1 MPIGCGLI
9 SNEATGFTEAPR
21 ECDRKAHTFLC
32 SFLVIDS
39 EMQLS
44 VKIMDNIK
52 KVKADLIA
60 EIEKRVSDRILEQ
73 TNADLLIKLINYAD
87 SLDEAI
93 NIAALG
99 TTYKRT
105 GLHFDKRLEKMSNT
119 IKYFKKNETLSFHTD
134 DNKPT
139 HKLIIG
145 DNYEALQNLLIQYR
159 GKVNVIYIDP
169 PYGKDSMGEFAA
181 TNYNNAITRDN
192 LLSMLYPRLQLAKQL
207 LSDDGV
213 IFCSIDDKNQAYV
226 KCLFDEVMGEG
237 NFIACAP
244 RKTGAGDAATRSSS
258 ELRKPF
264 DYLLIYKRGNDT
276 ELQKKIV
283 GEKEYKYCDKLG
295 NYKLDKFQASG
306 SDATRK
312 ARPNLYYPIYVT
324 KNSLLS
330 LKKTEDCIKTILPQ
344 KINGEDGRWMWK
356 PEKFEK
362 DKDDYLFCDGTCIF
376 RKTYYDEEED
386 QNIYQVEKAWIDG
399 GEFRNA
405 KGTSDLSEIIS
416 KNIFKN
422 PKPIALVEWCINLV
436 PKKDNQIILDFFGGS
451 GTTGHAVLDLNRSE
465 KKEGNLLEDSQEE
478 GNRTFI
484 LCQLNEKTETTPNG
498 IAYDVTSK
506 RLKRIM
512 TGECYDGSK
521 DFKWLE
527 KNEPYGGNLD
537 VYEIG
542 SVSNFEWTEGKT
554 PFDVIDETLYGKEKF
569 ATVREKIEWVCGNF
583 DKTQKY
589 LEKLNEEE

>member
-1 MPIGCGLI
+1 M
-9 SNEATGFTEAPR
+9 NAT
-21 ECDRKAHTFLC
+21 K
-32 SFLVIDS
+32 DS
-39 EMQLS
+39 
-44 VKIMDNIK
+44 
-52 KVKADLIA
+52 LIA
-60 EIEKRVSDRILEQ
+60 EIEKRVSDKILEQ
-73 TNADLLIKLINYAD
+73 SNADLLIKLIKNAD

-105 GLHFDKRLEKMSNT
+105 GLHFDKRLEKMGTT
-119 IKYFKKNETLSFHTD
+119 IKYFKKNEELSFHTD
-134 DNKPT
+134 DKKTTN
-139 HKLIIG
+139 KLIIG

-159 GKVNVIYIDP
+159 GKIDVIYIDP

-192 LLSMLYPRLQLAKQL
+192 LLSMLYPRLILAKQL

-226 KCLFDEVMGEG
+226 KCLFDEVFGEM

-264 DYLLIYKRGNDT
+264 DYLLIFKRGNDA

-324 KNSLLS
+324 KNNSLS
-330 LKKTEDCIKTILPQ
+330 LKETEDCIETILPQ
-344 KINGEDGRWMWK
+344 KVNGEDGRWMWK

-362 DKDDYLFCDGTCIF
+362 DKDDYLIYDGSTIY
-376 RKTYYDEEED
+376 RKTYYVEEQD

-405 KGTSDLSEIIS
+405 KGTSDLSEIIG

-451 GTTGHAVLDLNRSE
+451 GTTGQAVLDINR
-465 KKEGNLLEDSQEE
+465 KDAKEGNLLNGAIPE

-484 LCQLNEKTETTPNG
+484 LCQLNEKTDTTPNG
-498 IAYDVTSK
+498 IAYDVTTK

-512 TGECYDGSK
+512 TGECYDGTK
-521 DFKWLE
+521 DFDWIK
-527 KNEPYGGNLD
+527 KNKPYGGNLD
-537 VYEIG
+537 VYEIN
-542 SVSNFEWTEGKT
+542 SVNNGEWVKGKT
-554 PFDVIDETLYGKEKF
+554 PFDVIDETLYGQEKFKTIKEK
-569 ATVREKIEWVCGNF
+569 IDWVCGNF
-583 DKTQKY
+583 DKAQKY
-589 LEKLNEEE
+589 VENDGEWLKRIKGEK

>member
-1 MPIGCGLI
+1 MWAD
-9 SNEATGFTEAPR
+9 SNGAAEFLQALRGR
-21 ECDRKAHTFLC
+21 DRKAPPFFY
-32 SFLVIDS
+32 SDVEIDS

-52 KVKADLIA
+52 NVKADLIA

-73 TNADLLIKLINYAD
+73 TNADLLIKLINNAD

-134 DNKPT
+134 DDKPT

-226 KCLFDEVMGEG
+226 KCLMDEVMGEG
-237 NFIACAP
+237 NFISSIP
-244 RKTGAGDAATRSSS
+244 RLTKTQRAAQENHLDVSH
-258 ELRKPF
+258 
-264 DYLLIYKRGNDT
+264 DYILCFSRLEQFSHI
-276 ELQKKIV
+276 EEKKIDKAKLKEDNIGRYIEGDTKAILADKSKGYSAGGDYDFEYNGKTFKPV
-283 GEKEYKYCDKLG
+283 DKNGIRNRWLWTKQRMKAAAELGILVETGNSLRMQLYLDYKFDEKTNTMIHKNPTIACKSSDFM
-295 NYKLDKFQASG
+295 LDKYDTNSAGSAELKSIGLDLFQSFA
-306 SDATRK
+306 
-312 ARPNLYYPIYVT
+312 
-324 KNSLLS
+324 
-330 LKKTEDCIKTILPQ
+330 
-344 KINGEDGRWMWK
+344 
-356 PEKFEK
+356 
-362 DKDDYLFCDGTCIF
+362 
-376 RKTYYDEEED
+376 
-386 QNIYQVEKAWIDG
+386 
-399 GEFRNA
+399 
-405 KGTSDLSEIIS
+405 
-416 KNIFKN
+416 N
-422 PKPIALVEWCINLV
+422 PKPSKLIVDLIRLCENA
-436 PKKDNQIILDFFGGS
+436 DTILDFFAGS
-451 GTTGHAVLDLNRSE
+451 GTTGHAVLDLN
-465 KKEGNLLEDSQEE
+465 KQDG

-537 VYEIG
+537 VYEID
-542 SVSNFEWTEGKT
+542 SVSNFEWAEGKT
-554 PFDVIDETLYGKEKF
+554 PFDVVDETLYGKEKF

>member
-1 MPIGCGLI
+1 MLIPIRYGPI

-52 KVKADLIA
+52 NVKADLIA

-73 TNADLLIKLINYAD
+73 TNADLLIKLINNAD

-134 DNKPT
+134 DDKPT

-226 KCLFDEVMGEG
+226 KCLMDEVMGEENFAGCFPWRKRTAKSDVPFGISQDYEYVLCYAKSSDFEAGIEGG
-237 NFIACAP
+237 N
-244 RKTGAGDAATRSSS
+244 RKYYETDDFPGRPWRIHDMSTQRRAD
-258 ELRKPF
+258 E
-264 DYLLIYKRGNDT
+264 
-276 ELQKKIV
+276 
-283 GEKEYKYCDKLG
+283 
-295 NYKLDKFQASG
+295 
-306 SDATRK
+306 
-312 ARPNLYYPIYVT
+312 RPNSDFTIINPKNGDKYPVNKDAVWRIT
-324 KNSLLS
+324 KN
-330 LKKTEDCIKTILPQ
+330 DFQ
-344 KINGEDGRWMWK
+344 K
-356 PEKFEK
+356 
-362 DKDDYLFCDGTCIF
+362 
-376 RKTYYDEEED
+376 YYDEGRLVFPGD
-386 QNIYQVEKAWIDG
+386 YDFLK
-399 GEFRNA
+399 
-405 KGTSDLSEIIS
+405 IS
-416 KNIFKN
+416 KPVLRYWKEDDIKKAGDKFGQIAVSTKLPDDIGMSQDGTKDITQVLQGKVFLY
-422 PKPIALVEWCINLV
+422 PKPIKLLNYLFKISSDHNSL
-436 PKKDNQIILDFFGGS
+436 ILDFFAGS
-451 GTTGHAVLDLNRSE
+451 GTTGHAVLDLN
-465 KKEGNLLEDSQEE
+465 KQDG
-478 GNRTFI
+478 GNRSFI

-512 TGECYDGSK
+512 TGECYDGTK

-527 KNEPYGGNLD
+527 KNDPYGGNLD

-542 SVSNFEWTEGKT
+542 EVSNFEWAEGKT

-569 ATVREKIEWVCGNF
+569 ASVREKIEWVCGNF

-589 LEKLNEEE
+589 LEKLNVEE

>member
-1 MPIGCGLI
+1 MLMPIRCELI
-9 SNEATGFTEAPR
+9 LIGATGFTEAPR

-73 TNADLLIKLINYAD
+73 TNADLLIKLINNAD

-159 GKVNVIYIDP
+159 GKINVIYIDP

-213 IFCSIDDKNQAYV
+213 IFCSIDIRNYAYV
-226 KCLFDEVMGEG
+226 KFLFDEIFDEHNSITTLNWKKKKQPSFLSNVASVMEYVIVYSKKASLIKKLSIESINDSNKPIVNASNDISERIIRKGIQSKA
-237 NFIACAP
+237 NKAFIPKGKYQSRSMTIEYLDDIVIDDNNVVQNDFRCKAKF
-244 RKTGAGDAATRSSS
+244 RTGQDNIDTYCEKGLLFITSNLG
-258 ELRKPF
+258 LRR
-264 DYLLIYKRGNDT
+264 D
-276 ELQKKIV
+276 V
-283 GEKEYKYCDKLG
+283 
-295 NYKLDKFQASG
+295 
-306 SDATRK
+306 
-312 ARPNLYYPIYVT
+312 
-324 KNSLLS
+324 
-330 LKKTEDCIKTILPQ
+330 
-344 KINGEDGRWMWK
+344 
-356 PEKFEK
+356 
-362 DKDDYLFCDGTCIF
+362 
-376 RKTYYDEEED
+376 DEEEKNKAKAITD
-386 QNIYQVEKAWIDG
+386 LLLDWGQNQDG
-399 GEFRNA
+399 
-405 KGTSDLSEIIS
+405 SDELKS
-416 KNIFKN
+416 IFGINDDSTIFDN
-422 PKPIALVEWCINLV
+422 PKPVLLISNLIKCTMKED
-436 PKKDNQIILDFFGGS
+436 PLILDFFAGS
-451 GTTGHAVLDLNRSE
+451 GTTGHAVLDLN
-465 KKEGNLLEDSQEE
+465 KQDG

-512 TGECYDGSK
+512 TGECYDGTK

-537 VYEIG
+537 VYEID

>member
-1 MPIGCGLI
+1 MDEIERP
-9 SNEATGFTEAPR
+9 APFFYSDV
-21 ECDRKAHTFLC
+21 E
-32 SFLVIDS
+32 IDS

-44 VKIMDNIK
+44 VKIMDNIQ

-73 TNADLLIKLINYAD
+73 TNADLLIKLINNAD

-134 DNKPT
+134 DDKPT

-213 IFCSIDDKNQAYV
+213 IFCSIDDRNFAYA
-226 KCLFDEVMGEG
+226 KCLFDEIFGE
-237 NFIACAP
+237 NKFVCNCIWQK
-244 RKTGAGDAATRSSS
+244 KTGA
-258 ELRKPF
+258 
-264 DYLLIYKRGNDT
+264 
-276 ELQKKIV
+276 
-283 GEKEYKYCDKLG
+283 
-295 NYKLDKFQASG
+295 
-306 SDATRK
+306 SDAKGIAVVTEYILVYCNNSDNSSWNKTFTQNINSFDKKRYRFTDK
-312 ARPNLYYPIYVT
+312 YETDRGAYYPDNLDRGGLNYSDSMNYGIKCPDGTISFPNGRLSYVNDGWIWKWSKEKVQWGIENGFIEFRKSKDKECGWAVCY
-324 KNSLLS
+324 KNYMYVDNENNPIDRCAPF
-330 LKKTEDCIKTILPQ
+330 KNIITGIL
-344 KINGEDGRWMWK
+344 NGEGTTDL
-356 PEKFEK
+356 K
-362 DKDDYLFCDGTCIF
+362 DMEL
-376 RKTYYDEEED
+376 
-386 QNIYQVEKAWIDG
+386 NV
-399 GEFRNA
+399 
-405 KGTSDLSEIIS
+405 
-416 KNIFKN
+416 FKN
-422 PKPIALVEWCINLV
+422 PKPKSLITYLIKSINNPGSL
-436 PKKDNQIILDFFGGS
+436 ILDFFAGS
-451 GTTGHAVLDLNRSE
+451 GTTGHAVLDLN
-465 KKEGNLLEDSQEE
+465 KQDG
-478 GNRTFI
+478 GNRSFI

-506 RLKRIM
+506 RIKRIM
-512 TGECYDGSK
+512 TGECYDGTK

-554 PFDVIDETLYGKEKF
+554 PFEVIDETLYGKEKF